1 MERRGTLG
9 GWGRRALAAA
19 AVCLLVFVD
28 PVAAGPTTTADYI
41 NELRYELLII
51 AIPVTIV
58 TEAALYYA
66 VTRFR
71 DNEEATPTQEN
82 RKLEVTWTLATAVI
96 LLFVGA
102 ASYGVM
108 AQPSVVYPADQPA
121 PDDGDVVVDV
131 EAYQWG
137 WIFNYPQH
145 ENVSTS
151 RKIVLPVDTEVYF
164 SVSSRDVVHSFSVPS
179 MGLKQDAFPGEENV
193 MMTKTTEQGTYQGYC
208 TEFCGVSHAKMTF
221 TVEVM
226 SQSEY
231 RGWLGEQE
239 QRPGAADS
247 GESEA

>member
-1 MERRGTLG
+1 MTRLGAYG
-9 GWGRRALAAA
+9 GWGRQAVAVALG
-19 AVCLLVFVD
+19 CLLVLVD

-41 NELRYELLII
+41 DELHTELLIV
-51 AIPVTIV
+51 AVPVTIA

-71 DNEEATPTQEN
+71 ENDEASPTQEN
-82 RKLEVTWTLATAVI
+82 RKLEVTWTVATAVI

-108 AQPSVVYPADQPA
+108 AQQSVVYSAEEPQP
-121 PDDGDVVVDV
+121 DGDDVVVDV

-151 RKIVLPVDTEVYF
+151 RKLVLPVDTNIYF
-164 SVSSRDVVHSFSVPS
+164 RVTSRDVVHSFAVPE
-179 MGLKQDAFPGEENV
+179 MGLKQDAFPGETNV
-193 MMTKTTEQGTYQGYC
+193 LRTHTTEQGTFQGYC
-208 TEFCGVSHAKMTF
+208 MEFCGVGHAQMTF
-221 TVEVM
+221 RVEVM

-231 RGWLGEQE
+231 QGWLSEQE
-239 QRPGAADS
+239 QRPASENGTETGA
-247 GESEA
+247 